1 MGISTKSIRQRIFP
15 MRDRQVM
22 LDADLADL
30 YGVETGAL
38 TRAVLRNRE
47 RFPVD
52 FMFQLTKEEWARL
65 RCQIG
70 ISNEGRGGRRYR
82 PRVFSEQ
89 GIAMLSSVL
98 RSKQAVAVNIEI
110 MRAFVELRR
119 MAQSYE
125 ELSSRIDELEREVGA
140 KLGRERARVDTIVAL
155 ILSNTTKRL
164 C

>member
-1 MGISTKSIRQRIFP
+1 
-15 MRDRQVM
+15 M

-47 RFPVD
+47 RFPSD
-52 FMFQLTKEEWARL
+52 FMFQLTEEEWARL

-89 GIAMLSSVL
+89 GVAMLSSVQRKNASGRDL
-98 RSKQAVAVNIEI
+98 QVA
-110 MRAFVELRR
+110 
-119 MAQSYE
+119 S
-125 ELSSRIDELEREVGA
+125 
-140 KLGRERARVDTIVAL
+140 
-155 ILSNTTKRL
+155 
-164 C
+164 

>member
-1 MGISTKSIRQRIFP
+1 
-15 MRDRQVM
+15 M

-47 RFPVD
+47 RFPSD
-52 FMFQLTKEEWARL
+52 FMFQLTEEEWVRL
-65 RCQIG
+65 RCQFG

-98 RSKQAVAVNIEI
+98 RSEQAVAVNIEI
-110 MRAFVELRR
+110 MRAFVELRHI
-119 MAQSYE
+119 AQSYE
-125 ELSSRIDELEREVGA
+125 GLANRLDELERNVSA
-140 KLGRERARVDTIVAL
+140 KLGKERARVDAIFKLLREVT
-155 ILSNTTKRL
+155 LSRPRKHPAGFMPSK
-164 C
+164 